1 MCKTN
6 WLHSHLPITVVP
18 QNPTGHTA
26 RGLGNKNSW
35 NHIEDESS
43 IINFSIWLIDVSIFF
58 GSQGVLLV
66 LQLMLYCFHSTLWRQ
81 DFSQHV
87 ALSNQVD
94 SGAFMLVCSLL
105 PAALL
110 LQVSISLY
118 MNVMLIQICFVLY
131 RQSLLITTFFFLF
144 SCYIFLFL
152 WTDKKCSQTTCVF
165 LNVSIC
171 SHVRSNNWWSGEC

>member
-94 SGAFMLVCSLL
+94 SGAFMLVCSLP

-131 RQSLLITTFFFLF
+131 RQSLLITTFFFPF
-144 SCYIFLFL
+144 
-152 WTDKKCSQTTCVF
+152 
-165 LNVSIC
+165 
-171 SHVRSNNWWSGEC
+171 